1 MKQHL
6 MRNINIISRCASLYR
21 DEHLKH
27 TGISG
32 WQAPYIPKILSDPGI
47 TQDQLAA
54 VLHVNKSNVKRQ
66 LSMLEENG
74 FVERK
79 RSETDKR
86 AVEVYP
92 TKKAEE
98 VEPEIRRVYGEWR
111 NQLFSGMDEDE
122 RDMLEEILEKLA
134 KRAEDIR

>member
-1 MKQHL
+1 
-6 MRNINIISRCASLYR
+6 
-21 DEHLKH
+21 
-27 TGISG
+27 
-32 WQAPYIPKILSDPGI
+32 
-47 TQDQLAA
+47 
-54 VLHVNKSNVKRQ
+54 
-66 LSMLEENG
+66 MLEENG